1 MAIGSPTARTL
12 PPHLTGARE
21 LSDLLEVDP
30 DVGLSSTEVEIR
42 LAEHGPNELRS
53 TDRVPLWR
61 RVLAQFQDPLV
72 YLLLVAIVVS
82 ITAWVLEGAQGL
94 PVDAIVIGAILV
106 LNAVLGFVQEAKAE
120 DAVAALA
127 TMTAASSSVLR
138 DGRPTELPSA
148 DLVPGDVLLLSEG
161 DAVGADA
168 RLLEAS
174 GLKVQEA
181 ALTGESAA
189 TVKSATSL
197 SGEVALADRVNM
209 VHKGTAVVEGVG
221 RAVVTATGM
230 QSEMGHIAALLD
242 RTEQQPSPL
251 QVEIAK
257 VSRTLGALVIGIAVV
272 VMATL
277 ALVQGADSPQEWV
290 TILLLGVSLAV
301 AAVPEGL
308 PAILSVVLAIG
319 VRAMARRNA
328 VMKHLH
334 SVETLG
340 SASVI
345 CSDKTGTLTRNEMTL
360 RTIVTASGRVELSG
374 TGYAPVG
381 DAVLVAADDAGTD
394 GDAADAAGTNGDATD
409 AAGTNGDAADD
420 AGTNGDAADA
430 AGAAAED
437 LLVEARLVLI
447 GGSVAN
453 NATISEQDGQWV
465 VHGDPTEAAFIVASS
480 KLGEVTERIGH
491 YERRAEAPFTS
502 ERKMMSV
509 LAHHDDRAENRI
521 FTKGAADVLL
531 DRCVAERHGDEVVPL
546 DDAARARHLAVVEAL
561 SAEGYRTLGVAYR
574 VADDGEPGHHDAD
587 VEHDLVLA
595 GVVGIIDPP
604 REEAQAAVAAAHRAG
619 VRTIMITGDH
629 PATAQR
635 IAADLGIIA
644 EGGRAAAGVELE
656 RLDDD
661 ALVDLVREVS
671 VYARVAPHHKL
682 RIVDALQR
690 DGHVV
695 AMTGDGV
702 NDAPALK
709 SADIGIAMGIT
720 GTEVTKE
727 ASRMIL
733 GDDNFA
739 TIVAAIHRGRIIFD
753 NIGKFL
759 RYMMSSNLGEVVTV
773 FFGIVLA
780 GVLGLRDTANP
791 DALVVPL
798 LATQI
803 LWINM
808 VTDSVPA
815 LAMGV
820 DPEIDDVMAR
830 PPRRPDR
837 PILDRPMWARI
848 LFTGFLMGAVTL
860 LTMDLFLPG
869 GLLEGSESFDLART
883 AGFTTLVL
891 AQLLNALSSRSAAQS
906 SFHRMF
912 RNPWLWAAIGL
923 VVALQVV
930 VVHVPVMQHAFTT
943 VPLSGLQ
950 WLVCLAMAS
959 VVLWAQ
965 EVVKIAHRA
974 WARHRPAPV
983 LGAPAA

>member
-1 MAIGSPTARTL
+1 MANGSPDERTP
-12 PPHLTGARE
+12 PPHLTGVGE
-21 LSDLLEVDP
+21 LTQRLGVDP
-30 DVGLSSTEVEIR
+30 DVGLGGAEVQAR
-42 LAEHGPNELRS
+42 LAEYGPNELRPK
-53 TDRVPLWR
+53 DPVPLWR
-61 RVLAQFQDPLV
+61 RILAQFQDPLV
-72 YLLLVAIVVS
+72 YLLLVAIAVS
-82 ITAWVLEGAQGL
+82 LTAWTIEGGEGA
-94 PVDAIVIGAILV
+94 PVDAIVIAAILT

-148 DLVPGDVLLLSEG
+148 ELVPGDILLLSEG

-168 RLLEAS
+168 RLLEAT

-181 ALTGESAA
+181 ALTGESSA
-189 TVKSATSL
+189 TVKSATAL

-221 RAVVTATGM
+221 RAVVTTTGM
-230 QSEMGHIAALLD
+230 RTEMGDIAALLD

-251 QVEIAK
+251 QLEIAR

-277 ALVQGADSPQEWV
+277 AFVQGADSAQEWV

-381 DAVLVAADDAGTD
+381 QAVLVPD
-394 GDAADAAGTNGDATD
+394 GDDDGGDDEA
-409 AAGTNGDAADD
+409 
-420 AGTNGDAADA
+420 
-430 AGAAAED
+430 

-447 GGSVAN
+447 GGSIAN
-453 NATISEQDGQWV
+453 NATVTEQDGQWV
-465 VHGDPTEAAFIVASS
+465 VHGDPTEAAFLVASS
-480 KLGEVTERIGH
+480 KLGEVPERIGH

-509 LAHHDDRAENRI
+509 LAHHDDRAESRI
-521 FTKGAADVLL
+521 YTKGAADVLL
-531 DRCVAERHGDEVVPL
+531 GRCVAQRHGDEIVPL
-546 DDAARARHLAVVEAL
+546 DDVARARITQAVEEL

-574 VADDGEPGHHDAD
+574 VADEGEAASPDQD
-587 VEHDLVLA
+587 VEHHLVLA
-595 GVVGIIDPP
+595 GLVGIIDPP
-604 REEAQAAVAAAHRAG
+604 REEARAAVAAARRAG

-635 IAADLGIIA
+635 IATDLGIIT

-656 RLDDD
+656 RLDDE

-869 GLLEGSESFDLART
+869 GLIEGSESFDMART

-923 VVALQVV
+923 VVVLQVV
-930 VVHVPVMQHAFTT
+930 VVHVPVMQQAFTT
-943 VPLSGLQ
+943 VPLTGMQ

-965 EVVKIAHRA
+965 EVVKLAQRG
-974 WARHRPAPV
+974 WAGRGPAPLDDAV
-983 LGAPAA
+983 GG

>member
-1 MAIGSPTARTL
+1 M
-12 PPHLTGARE
+12 PPHLAGAEE
-21 LSDLLEVDP
+21 LTQRLEVDP
-30 DVGLSSTEVEIR
+30 AVGLGSAEAQAR
-42 LAEHGPNELRS
+42 LAEHGPNELRPK
-53 TDRVPLWR
+53 DPVPLWR
-61 RVLAQFQDPLV
+61 RMLAQFQDPLV
-72 YLLLVAIVVS
+72 YLLLVAIAVS
-82 ITAWVLEGAQGL
+82 VTAWVIEGAEGA
-94 PVDAIVIGAILV
+94 PVDAIVIGAILT

-120 DAVAALA
+120 NAVAALA

-148 DLVPGDVLLLSEG
+148 ELVPGDILLLSEG

-168 RLLEAS
+168 RLLVAT

-181 ALTGESAA
+181 ALTGESSA
-189 TVKSATSL
+189 TVKSATAL

-221 RAVVTATGM
+221 RAVVTTTGM
-230 QSEMGHIAALLD
+230 RTEMGDIAALLD

-251 QVEIAK
+251 QVEIAR

-277 ALVQGADSPQEWV
+277 AFVQGADSAQEWV

-381 DAVLVAADDAGTD
+381 QAVLVPD
-394 GDAADAAGTNGDATD
+394 GDDGGDD
-409 AAGTNGDAADD
+409 DDGDDEA
-420 AGTNGDAADA
+420 
-430 AGAAAED
+430 

-447 GGSVAN
+447 GGSIAN
-453 NATISEQDGQWV
+453 NATVTEQDGQWV
-465 VHGDPTEAAFIVASS
+465 VHGDPTEAAFLVASS
-480 KLGEVTERIGH
+480 KLGEVPERIGH

-509 LAHHDDRAENRI
+509 LAHHDDRAESRI
-521 FTKGAADVLL
+521 YTKGAADVLL
-531 DRCVAERHGDEVVPL
+531 GRCVAQRHGDEIVPL
-546 DDAARARHLAVVEAL
+546 DDVARARITQAVEEL

-574 VADDGEPGHHDAD
+574 VADEGEAASPDQD
-587 VEHDLVLA
+587 VEHHLVLA
-595 GVVGIIDPP
+595 GLVGIIDPP
-604 REEAQAAVAAAHRAG
+604 REEARAAVAAARRAG

-635 IAADLGIIA
+635 IATDLGIIT

-656 RLDDD
+656 RLDDE

-780 GVLGLRDTANP
+780 GVLGLRDTAAP

-848 LFTGFLMGAVTL
+848 VFTGTLMGAVTL

-869 GLLEGSESFDLART
+869 GLIEGSESFDMART

-923 VVALQVV
+923 VVALQVL
-930 VVHVPVMQHAFTT
+930 VVHVPVMQQAFTT
-943 VPLSGLQ
+943 VPLTGTQ

-965 EVVKIAHRA
+965 EVVKLAQRV
-974 WARHRPAPV
+974 WAGRGPAPLDDAV
-983 LGAPAA
+983 GG

>member
-1 MAIGSPTARTL
+1 MAIQSPTGRTPDL
-12 PPHLTGARE
+12 SAHLTEVR
-21 LSDLLEVDP
+21 DLQRLLGVDP
-30 DVGLSSTEVEIR
+30 DVGLSTAEVQVR
-42 LAEHGPNELRS
+42 FAEHGPNELRS
-53 TDRVPLWR
+53 TDAVPLWR
-61 RVLAQFQDPLV
+61 RILAQFQDPLV
-72 YLLLVAIVVS
+72 YLLLVAIAVS
-82 ITAWVLEGAQGL
+82 LTAWAIEGAEGV
-94 PVDAIVIGAILV
+94 PIDAVVIAAILT

-148 DLVPGDVLLLSEG
+148 DLVPGDILLLSEG

-168 RLLEAS
+168 RLLEAT

-189 TVKSATSL
+189 TVKSATAL
-197 SGEVALADRVNM
+197 SGEVALADRGNM

-230 QSEMGHIAALLD
+230 QTEMGGIAALLD

-277 ALVQGADSPQEWV
+277 ALVQGADTTQEWV

-319 VRAMARRNA
+319 VRAMARRKA

-340 SASVI
+340 STSVI

-374 TGYAPVG
+374 TGYAPAG
-381 DAVLVAADDAGTD
+381 DAVLVPDERGNSVTTGTD
-394 GDAADAAGTNGDATD
+394 
-409 AAGTNGDAADD
+409 
-420 AGTNGDAADA
+420 
-430 AGAAAED
+430 AAED

-447 GGSVAN
+447 GGTVAN
-453 NATISEQDGQWV
+453 NATICEQDGQWV
-465 VHGDPTEAAFIVASS
+465 VHGDPTEAAFVVASN

-509 LAHHDDRAENRI
+509 LAHHDDRAESRV

-531 DRCVAERHGDEVVPL
+531 DRCVAERHGEEVVPL

-561 SAEGYRTLGVAYR
+561 SGEGYRTLGVAYR
-574 VADDGEPGHHDAD
+574 VVHEGELQGPDGD
-587 VEHDLVLA
+587 VEHHLVL
-595 GVVGIIDPP
+595 
-604 REEAQAAVAAAHRAG
+604 AG

-629 PATAQR
+629 PATARR
-635 IAADLGIIA
+635 IATDLGIIA
-644 EGGRAAAGVELE
+644 EGQRAGTGVELE
-656 RLDDD
+656 HLSDD

-780 GVLGLRDTANP
+780 GLLGLRDTANP

-848 LFTGFLMGAVTL
+848 VFTGTLMGAVTL

-869 GLLEGSESFDLART
+869 GLIEGSETFDTART

-923 VVALQVV
+923 VVVLQVV
-930 VVHVPVMQHAFTT
+930 VVHVPVMQQAFTT
-943 VPLSGLQ
+943 VGLTGMQ
-950 WLVCLAMAS
+950 WLISLAMAS
-959 VVLWAQ
+959 VILWAQ
-965 EVVKIAHRA
+965 EVVKLAYRM
-974 WARHRPAPV
+974 RDRRRTAPV
-983 LGAPAA
+983 

>member
-1 MAIGSPTARTL
+1 MAIASPPAPGVT
-12 PPHLTGARE
+12 PHLIEAAEICDTLG
-21 LSDLLEVDP
+21 VDATT
-30 DVGLSSTEVEIR
+30 GLSAAEVQARRER
-42 LAEHGPNELRS
+42 YGPNELRAS
-53 TDRVPLWR
+53 DTVPLWR
-61 RVLAQFQDPLV
+61 RILAQFQDPLV

-82 ITAWVLEGAQGL
+82 IVAWVIEGAEGT
-94 PVDAIVIGAILV
+94 PIDAIVIGAILT
-106 LNAVLGFVQEAKAE
+106 LNAVLGFVEESKAE

-127 TMTAASSSVLR
+127 TMTAASSSVRR
-138 DGRPTELPSA
+138 DGRPTTVPSA
-148 DLVPGDVLLLSEG
+148 ELVPGDILLLSEG

-168 RLLEAS
+168 RLLEAT

-181 ALTGESAA
+181 ALTGESSA
-189 TVKSATSL
+189 TVKSATTL
-197 SGEVALADRVNM
+197 TGEVSLAGRLNM

-221 RAVVTATGM
+221 RAVVTSTGM
-230 QSEMGHIAALLD
+230 ATEMGHIAELLD
-242 RTEQQPSPL
+242 TTEQDPSPL
-251 QVEIAK
+251 QIEIAK
-257 VSRTLGALVIGIAVV
+257 VSRTLGTLVIAIAIV

-277 ALVQGADSPQEWV
+277 AIVQGADTADEWV

-308 PAILSVVLAIG
+308 PAILSLVLAIG

-340 SASVI
+340 STSVI

-360 RTIVTASGRVELSG
+360 RTIVTASGRVELTG

-381 DAVLVAADDAGTD
+381 DAVLLPAADGPDAP
-394 GDAADAAGTNGDATD
+394 
-409 AAGTNGDAADD
+409 
-420 AGTNGDAADA
+420 
-430 AGAAAED
+430 
-437 LLVEARLVLI
+437 LRIEARLVLI
-447 GGSVAN
+447 GGTVAN
-453 NATISEQDGQWV
+453 NATIAEVDGQWQ
-465 VHGDPTEAAFIVASS
+465 VHGDPTEAAFVVATH
-480 KLGEVTERIGH
+480 KLGEVPERIAL
-491 YERRAEAPFTS
+491 YERTAEVPFTS
-502 ERKMMSV
+502 ERKLMSV
-509 LAHHDDRAENRI
+509 LARHDERDEDRVY
-521 FTKGAADVLL
+521 TKGAPDVLL
-531 DRCVAERHGDEVVPL
+531 ERCVAERRGLEIVPL
-546 DDAARARHLAVVEAL
+546 DDAARARFTTAVEEL
-561 SAEGYRTLGVAYR
+561 SGEGYRTLGVAYR
-574 VADDGEPGHHDAD
+574 IVDPGDPGPADD
-587 VEHDLVLA
+587 VEHDLILA
-595 GVVGIIDPP
+595 GLVGIIDPP
-604 REEAQAAVAAAHRAG
+604 REEAKAAVAAARRAG

-629 PATAQR
+629 PATAAR
-635 IAADLGIIA
+635 IATDLGVIA
-644 EGGRAAAGVELE
+644 PGGRAASGLELE
-656 RLDDD
+656 RLDED

-753 NIGKFL
+753 NISKFL

-780 GVLGLRDTANP
+780 GVIGLRDPANP

-830 PPRRPDR
+830 APRRPDR

-848 LFTGFLMGAVTL
+848 LFTGFTMGGITL

-869 GLLEGSESFDLART
+869 GLLPGSESFDTART

-891 AQLLNALSSRSAAQS
+891 AQLLNALSSRSATAS
-906 SFHRMF
+906 AFYRMF
-912 RNPWLWAAIGL
+912 HNPWLWGAIAL

-930 VVHVPVMQHAFTT
+930 VVHVPFMQHAFTT
-943 VPLSGLQ
+943 VPLTGTQ

-965 EVVKIAHRA
+965 EVVKLVERRLVALRRDTSA
-974 WARHRPAPV
+974 AQAR
-983 LGAPAA
+983 

>member
-1 MAIGSPTARTL
+1 MAVDSPTERTL
-12 PPHLTGARE
+12 SLTPHLTGARE
-21 LSDLLEVDP
+21 LSDHLQVDP
-30 DVGLSSTEVEIR
+30 DVGLSSAEVEAR

-53 TDRVPLWR
+53 KDAVPLWR
-61 RVLAQFQDPLV
+61 RILAQFQDPLV

-82 ITAWVLEGAQGL
+82 ITAWVLEGAQGV
-94 PVDAIVIGAILV
+94 PVDAVVIAAIVT
-106 LNAVLGFVQEAKAE
+106 LNAILGFVQEAKAE

-138 DGRPTELPSA
+138 DGRPTALPSA
-148 DLVPGDVLLLSEG
+148 DLVPGDILLLSEG

-168 RLLEAS
+168 RLLDAT

-189 TVKSATSL
+189 TVKSATAL

-221 RAVVTATGM
+221 RAVVTTTGM
-230 QSEMGHIAALLD
+230 QTEMGHIAALLD

-251 QVEIAK
+251 QVEIAR
-257 VSRTLGALVIGIAVV
+257 VSRTLGALVIGIAIV

-277 ALVQGADSPQEWV
+277 AFVQGADSPQEWV

-381 DAVLVAADDAGTD
+381 DAVLVADDD
-394 GDAADAAGTNGDATD
+394 G
-409 AAGTNGDAADD
+409 
-420 AGTNGDAADA
+420 
-430 AGAAAED
+430 ED
-437 LLVEARLVLI
+437 EALLTEARLVLI
-447 GGSVAN
+447 GGSIAN
-453 NATISEQDGQWV
+453 NATIAEQDGQWV
-465 VHGDPTEAAFIVASS
+465 VHGDPTEAAFIVATH
-480 KLGEVTERIGH
+480 KLAEVPERIDH

-509 LAHHDDRAENRI
+509 LAHHDDRAENRVY
-521 FTKGAADVLL
+521 TKGAADVLL

-546 DDAARARHLAVVEAL
+546 DDAARARFTATVEEL
-561 SAEGYRTLGVAYR
+561 SGEGFRTLGVAYR
-574 VADDGEPGHHDAD
+574 VADDGGADHD
-587 VEHDLVLA
+587 VEHDLILA

-604 REEAQAAVAAAHRAG
+604 REEARAAVAAARRAG

-644 EGGRAAAGVELE
+644 EGERAATGVELE

-690 DGHVV
+690 DGQVV

-803 LWINM
+803 LWINL

-869 GLLEGSESFDLART
+869 GLLAGSESFDTART

-891 AQLLNALSSRSAAQS
+891 AQLLNALSSRSATQS

-923 VVALQVV
+923 VVVLQIV
-930 VVHVPVMQHAFTT
+930 VVHVPVMQQAFTT
-943 VPLSGLQ
+943 VPLTGMQ

-965 EVVKIAHRA
+965 EIVKFAHRV

-983 LGAPAA
+983 VDAPTAQV